1 MYEWLD
7 LSVGV
12 PQGSILGPLLF
23 IIFANDLPYL
33 LSSDL
38 DQYADDSTLS
48 CVKSSVP
55 DINLELNGDCTV
67 VSDWMRGH
75 HLCLNADKSGLLVA
89 GTSQKIHYVC
99 RTQKVS
105 ILMDGLQLNESEE
118 KSEKILGVHL
128 QSNLKWTKQC
138 QEVQL
143 RLKSRLSGLR
153 KIQGILDLDR
163 RKVVAQSIFQ
173 SVLSYCI
180 SVWGGTA
187 KREIES
193 LQVIQNRAAQFVLN
207 VCDRRTNRIAMF
219 KQLRW
224 LTVHQLIVFNRIFA
238 VYKIRKTGEPEYL
251 AAFLRTE
258 NIRGNIIIPHTGLS
272 LLKKSFVFNGA
283 ELWNRI
289 PYDLRQVEC
298 QKKFKRL
305 LREWTL
311 SNIEMFL

>member
-1 MYEWLD
+1 MTTLNTLPDWLD

-12 PQGSILGPLLF
+12 PQGIILGPLLF

-48 CVKSSVP
+48 CVKGSVR
-55 DINLELNGDCTV
+55 DINLELNADCTV

-89 GTSQKIHYVC
+89 GTSQKIHHVC

-105 ILMDGLQLNESEE
+105 IPMDGLQLNESEE
-118 KSEKILGVHL
+118 KSEKILEVNL
-128 QSNLKWTKQC
+128 QSNLIWNKHY

-143 RLKSRLSGLR
+143 RLKSRPSGLR
-153 KIQGILDLDR
+153 KIQGILDLDK

-187 KREIES
+187 KGDIES
-193 LQVIQNRAAQFVLN
+193 LQVIQNRAAQFVLD
-207 VCDRRTNRIAMF
+207 VCDKRTHM
-219 KQLRW
+219 
-224 LTVHQLIVFNRIFA
+224 
-238 VYKIRKTGEPEYL
+238 
-251 AAFLRTE
+251 
-258 NIRGNIIIPHTGLS
+258 
-272 LLKKSFVFNGA
+272 
-283 ELWNRI
+283 
-289 PYDLRQVEC
+289 
-298 QKKFKRL
+298 
-305 LREWTL
+305 
-311 SNIEMFL
+311 